1 MQTIIPIEPV
11 DYLVIGHV
19 TQDLTPKGPTLGG
32 TASYAALTAN
42 ALGLRV
48 GIVTAF
54 AEGLQLP
61 ELEGISI
68 SAISDEYT
76 TTFENIQTPA
86 GRIQYLH
93 HKAPDLDLSAV
104 PETWRSAP
112 IVHLGPVCQEVDPNL
127 AKEFSQSFVGLTPQ
141 GWFRT
146 WDAKG
151 RVRFTEWPE
160 ASYVMENAS
169 AAVLSVED
177 VKGNENLIE
186 EMVASIR
193 ILIVTEGAAGAR
205 LYWNGDLRRFTPPT
219 ETEIDPVGAGDIFAT
234 AFFFRLYSTH
244 DPWES
249 ARFATQLAANSVTRR
264 GLLGVPTPEEV
275 QYHLMEIIPKT

>member
-32 TASYAALTAN
+32 TASYAALTAK

-76 TTFENIQTPA
+76 TTFENIQTPV

-93 HKAPDLDLSAV
+93 HKAPNLDLSAV
-104 PETWRSAP
+104 PETWRFTP

-141 GWFRT
+141 GWFRA

-151 RVRFTEWPE
+151 RVHFTEWPE

-169 AAVLSVED
+169 AAVLSIED

-193 ILIVTEGAAGAR
+193 ILVVTEGAAGAR
-205 LYWNGDLRRFTPPT
+205 LYWNGDLRRFTAPL

-244 DPWES
+244 DPWE
-249 ARFATQLAANSVTRR
+249 AVRFATQLAANSVTRP

-275 QYHLMEIIPKT
+275 QFHLMEIIPKT

>member
-1 MQTIIPIEPV
+1 MQNIIPIEPV
-11 DYLVIGHV
+11 DYLIIGHV
-19 TQDLTPKGPTLGG
+19 TQDITPHGPTLGG
-32 TASYAALTAN
+32 TASYAALTAR

-48 GIVTAF
+48 GIVTAY

-76 TTFENIQTPA
+76 STFENIQTPS

-93 HKAPDLDLSAV
+93 HKASNLDLSAV

-112 IVHLGPVCQEVDPNL
+112 IVHLGPVCQETDPNL
-127 AKEFSQSFVGLTPQ
+127 AKEFSNSFVGLTPQ
-141 GWFRT
+141 GWFRA

-151 RVRFTEWPE
+151 RVGFTEWPE
-160 ASYVMENAS
+160 ASYVMENAN
-169 AAVLSVED
+169 AAVLSIED
-177 VKGNENLIE
+177 VKGNERLIE

-193 ILIVTEGAAGAR
+193 ILVVTEGASGAR
-205 LYWNGDLRRFTPPT
+205 IYWNGDLRRFTPPP
-219 ETEIDPVGAGDIFAT
+219 EQEIDPVGAGDIFAT

-244 DPWES
+244 DPWEA

-275 QYHLMEIIPKT
+275 QFHLMEIIPKT

>member
-1 MQTIIPIEPV
+1 MQTIIPIEPI
-11 DYLVIGHV
+11 DYLIIGHV
-19 TQDLTPKGPTLGG
+19 TQDLTPNGPTLGG
-32 TASYAALTAN
+32 TASYDALTAK

-48 GIVTAF
+48 GIVTAY

-68 SAISDEYT
+68 SAISNEFT

-112 IVHLGPVCQEVDPNL
+112 IVHLGPVCQEVNPNL
-127 AKEFSQSFVGLTPQ
+127 AKELSNSFVGLTPQ
-141 GWFRT
+141 GWFRA
-146 WDAKG
+146 WDNQG
-151 RVRFTEWPE
+151 HVRFTEWPE
-160 ASYVMENAS
+160 ASYVMENAN
-169 AAVLSVED
+169 AAVLSIED
-177 VKGNENLIE
+177 VKGNESLIE
-186 EMVASIR
+186 EMVSSIR
-193 ILIVTEGAAGAR
+193 ILVITEGAAGAR
-205 LYWNGDLRRFTPPT
+205 LYWNGDLRRFTPPH
-219 ETEIDPVGAGDIFAT
+219 EKEIDPIGAGDIFAT
-234 AFFFRLYSTH
+234 AFFFRLYYTH
-244 DPWES
+244 DPWEA

-275 QYHLMEIIPKT
+275 QFHLMEIIPKT